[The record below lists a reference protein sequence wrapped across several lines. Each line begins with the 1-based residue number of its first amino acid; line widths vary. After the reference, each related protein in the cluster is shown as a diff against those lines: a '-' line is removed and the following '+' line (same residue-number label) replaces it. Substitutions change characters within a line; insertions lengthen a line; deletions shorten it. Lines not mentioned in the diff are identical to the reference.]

1 MSIKRTTLPQTPPKA
16 AKHSLVLDELSPLS
30 KRLKIELKDIN
41 KRECKKRNKA
51 SCDTKSEVA
60 VSLTNKHSTPSA
72 LGQSRQKQMNIED
85 GAAKGVNSP
94 KTLLSS
100 SVLSDQIQTGKK
112 LNKAYRIDG
121 SEHLIISPMRKIF

>member
-16 AKHSLVLDELSPLS
+16 AKHSLVVDELSPLS

-41 KRECKKRNKA
+41 KRESKKRNKA
-51 SCDTKSEVA
+51 SCDTKSENA

-85 GAAKGVNSP
+85 GAAKGVNSS

-100 SVLSDQIQTGKK
+100 SVLSHQIQTGK
-112 LNKAYRIDG
+112 
-121 SEHLIISPMRKIF
+121 